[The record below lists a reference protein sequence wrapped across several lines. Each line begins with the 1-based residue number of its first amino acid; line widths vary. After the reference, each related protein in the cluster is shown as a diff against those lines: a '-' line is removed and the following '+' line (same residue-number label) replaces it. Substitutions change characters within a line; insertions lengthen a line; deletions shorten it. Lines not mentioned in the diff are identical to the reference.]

1 MPTNSD
7 PDFSSDNPTSLSDK
21 HRAKAGRNGKP
32 PQPEEGWKEIA
43 KTIGLSLVL
52 ALGIRQ
58 FVAEA
63 RYIPSESMVPTLQVN
78 DRLIVEKVSYRFH
91 SPERGDIVVFMP
103 PSAAGKYC
111 LGIQD
116 PNVKIKDAFIK
127 RVVAL
132 PGEKVEVKG
141 GTVLINDQP
150 LPENY
155 IAAKPDYQLAPSVVP
170 PNAFLVLGDNRNNS
184 CDGHFWGPVPRE
196 NIIGRAAFRFWPPN
210 RIGDINSINNPANVP
225 AAGLNS
231 SPNPAANPG
240 QPDSPVQQVAP
251 PVQPLQPAPSVE
263 PVPSPSTSVE
273 PIPVEPASPTAP
285 AQP

>member
-7 PDFSSDNPTSLSDK
+7 PDFSSDNSTSLSDK

-150 LPENY
+150 LTESY
-155 IAAKPDYQLAPSVVP
+155 IAAKPDYQLAPSVMP
-170 PNAFLVLGDNRNNS
+170 PDSFLVLGDNRNNS

-231 SPNPAANPG
+231 SPNP
-240 QPDSPVQQVAP
+240 DSPVQQVAP
-251 PVQPLQPAPSVE
+251 PMQSPAQSPVEPAPSPGASVE
-263 PVPSPSTSVE
+263 PVPELTPS
-273 PIPVEPASPTAP
+273 TAP

>member
-1 MPTNSD
+1 MPTNSE
-7 PDFSSDNPTSLSDK
+7 PDFSSDNSTSLSHK
-21 HRAKAGRNGKP
+21 QTKAGRNGKP
-32 PQPEEGWKEIA
+32 PQPEEGWKEIV

-91 SPERGDIVVFMP
+91 TPERGDIVVFMP

-132 PGEKVEVKG
+132 PGEKVEVKD
-141 GTVLINDQP
+141 GTVFINDQP
-150 LPENY
+150 LPESY

-170 PNAFLVLGDNRNNS
+170 PDSFLVLGDNRNNS

-196 NIIGRAAFRFWPPN
+196 NIIGRAAFRFWPLT
-210 RIGDINSINNPANVP
+210 RLGDINSANSPASVP
-225 AAGLNS
+225 VA
-231 SPNPAANPG
+231 SPNQPSDQSTGQPTDQPAGQPAG

-251 PVQPLQPAPSVE
+251 PVQPLAPQPISPEPS
-263 PVPSPSTSVE
+263 SP
-273 PIPVEPASPTAP
+273 AP